1 MSSPTTDTT
10 PSIKEANNLLHA
22 GLGKRRITFSN
33 KQGDFNH
40 LKTTL
45 EKEYPKLSSQKGAF
59 ELLRAD
65 RGGAT
70 RPLVPIPMNPNGYGI
85 PYLKNAVSA
94 HAIIYVR
101 PIQSELSQ
109 DPPNDSFGM
118 TQVFNS
124 KCLSCFKDIPVQDM
138 KSHVEDCCGQSS
150 KHQKFGSSLSKPSS
164 SIYLTRLSEDVGSE
178 VEKKEVKEILESVS
192 EMQDEKLW
200 ETDLELMF
208 PNFSME
214 SIKSAIGKATS
225 LNEAA
230 EILCEDAT
238 PKEKHAQDT
247 VTYDSIESLVAD
259 FSSNVDDNQSYTLCI
274 DREELWRG
282 ALAFYKKAL
291 SDKTLLLKDLII
303 VFKGEEG
310 LDAGAMKVEFFEL
323 LLTEIHQRL
332 FEGSQSSKLP
342 VRDSTK
348 GFLLKLAGVIISH
361 SILQGG
367 PAFPVLSPAIY
378 HQLVADDP
386 LNVLAHLSL
395 EDIPRTAGKV

>member
-1 MSSPTTDTT
+1 MLSSPSTDKT
-10 PSIKEANNLLHA
+10 PSVKEASNLLYA
-22 GLGKRRITFSN
+22 GLGKKRITFSN

-70 RPLVPIPMNPNGYGI
+70 RPLIPIPMTPSGYGI
-85 PYLKNAVSA
+85 PYLKNAISA

-109 DPPNDSFGM
+109 DPPDDSFGM

-124 KCLSCFKDIPVQDM
+124 KCMNCLKDIPVQDM
-138 KSHVEDCCGQSS
+138 KCHVEQCCGHSS
-150 KHQKFGSSLSKPSS
+150 KHQKCGSSLRKPSN
-164 SIYLTRLSEDVGSE
+164 SIDLEHLLKEIWDEPDEKE
-178 VEKKEVKEILESVS
+178 VEESFKSVP
-192 EMQDEKLW
+192 MMLDEKPW
-200 ETDLELMF
+200 EKDLQLMF
-208 PNFSME
+208 PGFSEE
-214 SIKSAIGKATS
+214 SIKKVITKATS

-230 EILCEDAT
+230 EILCED
-238 PKEKHAQDT
+238 PVSS

-259 FSSNVDDNQSYTLCI
+259 FSSSIDENKSYTLCI

-291 SDKTLLLKDLII
+291 SDKTLLLNDLII

-310 LDAGAMKVEFFEL
+310 LDAGAMKVEYFEL

-348 GFLLKLAGVIISH
+348 GFLLKLARIIISH

-367 PAFPVLSPAIY
+367 PAFPLLSPAIY
-378 HQLVADDP
+378 YQLVADDP
-386 LNVLAHLSL
+386 LNVLAHLSV
-395 EDIPRTAGKV
+395 EDIPRTAGEV